1 MAIEVSELRY
11 LVYRCSGCRR
21 VLTSLEMQE
30 RWSKSQTEGFKDNS
44 ICPCGST
51 KLIPSNPSLLE
62 ELTLPRIWKLWFKKV
77 FLPRFKKA

>member
-21 VLTSLEMQE
+21 VLTSLEMQDK
-30 RWSKSQTEGFKDNS
+30 WGKSQADGHNDNS
-44 ICPCGST
+44 LCPCGAN
-51 KLIPSNPSLLE
+51 KVAPSNPTLFE

-77 FLPRFKKA
+77 FLPRFKK